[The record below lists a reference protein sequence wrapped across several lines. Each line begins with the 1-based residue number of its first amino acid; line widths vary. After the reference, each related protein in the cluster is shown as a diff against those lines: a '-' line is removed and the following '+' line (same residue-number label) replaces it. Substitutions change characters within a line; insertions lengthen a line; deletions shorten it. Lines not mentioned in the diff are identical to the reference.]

1 MTAAQAVLSDNMHL
15 GIKRLQKTLL
25 RREQNGLHTDTL
37 QQNASKASDEI
48 VIRFYL

>member
-1 MTAAQAVLSDNMHL
+1 MHL
-15 GIKRLQKTLL
+15 QLKRLQETLL